1 MGQIINILMLS
12 SNLVSGSTHQRLF
25 SVFFVV
31 VVIVFQRAVCFE
43 GNQLLGDDIDAFLDM
58 IDMDMY
64 HNDKEFQLN
73 FDYLI

>member
-1 MGQIINILMLS
+1 MLS
-12 SNLVSGSTHQRLF
+12 SNLASGSTHQRLF
-25 SVFFVV
+25 SDFFFFF
-31 VVIVFQRAVCFE
+31 FQKAVCFE

-58 IDMDMY
+58 KDIDMC